1 MVLEINNN
9 ELGEVL
15 SKSEITV
22 LDFYAGWCGP
32 CKVYGPI
39 VDKFSNDNPDIGV
52 AKVNVDK
59 NSELAAKYG
68 IRSIPTTVLLQN
80 GQLITKVPGVVQ
92 QEKLEEFV
100 GNLK

>member
-1 MVLEINNN
+1 MVLEVKNN
-9 ELGEVL
+9 ELDEL
-15 SKSEITV
+15 LAQSEITV
-22 LDFYAGWCGP
+22 LDFYAAWCGP

-39 VDKFSNDNPDIGV
+39 VDTFSNDNPDIGV
-52 AKVNVDK
+52 GKVNVDS

-68 IRSIPTTVLLQN
+68 IRSIPTTVLLQK

-92 QEKLEEFV
+92 QAKLEEFV

>member
-15 SKSEITV
+15 AQSEITV

-32 CKVYGPI
+32 CKTYGPI
-39 VDKFSNDNPDIGV
+39 VDSFSKANPDIGV
-52 AKVNVDK
+52 AKVNVDS

-68 IRSIPTTVLLQN
+68 VRSIPTTILLQK
-80 GQLITKVPGVVQ
+80 GQLITKVPGVIQ
-92 QEKLEEFV
+92 QSKLEEFV